1 MTTLIALLGGAGLAA
16 GLLTVWS
23 GLFGRSGPQT
33 TRPPSR
39 LAAMLRRP
47 LQPQQR
53 RRSAAAAVTG
63 MVVLVAT
70 RWPAAAIAAGL
81 AAAWLPR
88 VMSGR
93 PVARQLERLEA
104 IEQWVRKLAG
114 LLGASRGLEDTLQT
128 SVHHT
133 PAPIRAEVGLL
144 AARLRSGMNLDEAL
158 YRFADDLDDPVA
170 DLVAG
175 ALIHASQVRGRG
187 VQHLLTDLAAMVAD
201 DVTGRREVE
210 ASRAPHR
217 TTIRGLAVIFALF
230 GAALAA
236 RPDYSAA
243 YDTVLGQLVLAVVLG
258 VCGTGLV
265 TMHRLASQAPVERF
279 LTKPGASTRHQGK
292 AGMAR

>member
-1 MTTLIALLGGAGLAA
+1 MTTLLALLGGAGLAA
-16 GLLTVWS
+16 GLLVIWS
-23 GLFGRSGPQT
+23 GLVGRPGPQT
-33 TRPPSR
+33 SRPPSR
-39 LAAMLRRP
+39 LVAAAARP
-47 LQPQQR
+47 FQPQVR
-53 RRSAAAAVTG
+53 RRSAAAAVSAV
-63 MVVLVAT
+63 VVLVAT

-93 PVARQLERLEA
+93 AVARQLERLDA

-114 LLGASRGLEDTLQT
+114 LLGASRGLEDALQT

-133 PAPIRAEVGLL
+133 PAPIRPEVEVL
-144 AARLRSGMNLDEAL
+144 ARRLRTGMPVEEVL
-158 YRFADDLDDPVA
+158 YRFADDLDDPVG

-175 ALIHASQVRGRG
+175 ALIQASHVRGRG
-187 VQHLLTDLAAMVAD
+187 VQQLLADLAAMVGD

-217 TTIRGLAVIFALF
+217 TTVRGLAVIFVLF
-230 GAALAA
+230 GAALAM

-258 VCGTGLV
+258 VCGAGLWI
-265 TMHRLASQAPVERF
+265 MHRLASQAPVERF
-279 LTKPGASTRHQGK
+279 LTHPPGPRRREEVA
-292 AGMAR
+292 AR